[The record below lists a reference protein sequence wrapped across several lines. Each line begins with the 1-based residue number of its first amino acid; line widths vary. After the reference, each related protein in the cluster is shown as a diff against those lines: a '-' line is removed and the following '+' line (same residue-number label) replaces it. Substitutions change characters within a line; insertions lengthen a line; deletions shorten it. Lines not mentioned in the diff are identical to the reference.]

1 MKEIIIDGP
10 YFEDFHVGQILEQ
23 APAVTLTEGH
33 ATAHQ
38 MLCGDRLR
46 LPLDHHFCQQITGVD
61 KPLLNPSMA
70 IGVAIGQTTYATQN
84 VMGNLFYRGLILKKP
99 VYIGDTLSTSTK
111 VVALRQNKVKGGR
124 PATGMVALE
133 MNITNQYGDEILHF
147 WRCPMVPCRDVKA
160 VTGHSD
166 ELDFIPSD
174 ISSDALKDAVPA
186 SWDTSLF
193 KELINGP
200 HFNEVEEGH
209 HFIIKARDTITNA
222 PELTRLTL
230 NLAKTHT
237 DAGASVYGQRLVYG
251 GQTISIAAAH
261 IIRALPNVMTHI
273 AWTHCNHAAPVFEND
288 ILRSEVIV
296 KNKTPLDTGGG
307 LVELQINVFAER
319 SETAPTS
326 AKDAQVLDW
335 GLVVLM
341 A

>member
-1 MKEIIIDGP
+1 
-10 YFEDFHVGQILEQ
+10 
-23 APAVTLTEGH
+23 
-33 ATAHQ
+33 
-38 MLCGDRLR
+38 
-46 LPLDHHFCQQITGVD
+46 
-61 KPLLNPSMA
+61 
-70 IGVAIGQTTYATQN
+70 
-84 VMGNLFYRGLILKKP
+84 
-99 VYIGDTLSTSTK
+99 
-111 VVALRQNKVKGGR
+111 
-124 PATGMVALE
+124 
-133 MNITNQYGDEILHF
+133 
-147 WRCPMVPCRDVKA
+147 

-174 ISSDALKDAVPA
+174 ISSDALKGAVPA
-186 SWDTSLF
+186 SWDTNLF

-200 HFNEVEEGH
+200 HFNEVEKGH

-273 AWTHCNHAAPVFEND
+273 AWTHCNHTAPVFEND
-288 ILRSEVIV
+288 ILRSEVTV

-307 LVELQINVFAER
+307 LVEVQINVFAER